1 MKRNKVKLC
10 ACFLFSIG
18 LVNGYAQEATTAS
31 GGDASGSGGTVAYS
45 VGQVAYSYQSGTNG
59 GINQGVQQPYEI
71 FTVGIEE
78 TVLNISLSVFPNPTN
93 DKLTLQIQDFN
104 NEKLT
109 YQLFDVQG
117 KLLESKPIS
126 KNQLEINTTNF
137 IAGTY
142 FLNITQE
149 SKKIQS
155 FKIIKN

>member
-1 MKRNKVKLC
+1 MKQNKVKLC

-18 LVNGYAQEATTAS
+18 LVNGYAQEAATAL

-45 VGQVAYSYQSGTNG
+45 IGQVAYTYQSGTNG

-78 TVLNISLSVFPNPTN
+78 TVLGISLSVFPNPTN
-93 DKLTLQIQDFN
+93 NKLTLQVQEFN
-104 NEKLT
+104 NKKLT
-109 YQLFDVQG
+109 YQLFDIQG
-117 KLLESKPIS
+117 QILESKPIT
-126 KNQLEINTTNF
+126 KNQLEINTSNF

-149 SKKIQS
+149 NKQIQS